1 MDGVL
6 RPIHP
11 AMKRTDPEQIG
22 AIIEK
27 MLAQNGMTDR
37 YNEQRLCY
45 LWSEIVGPGINRLT
59 TRRLVENGVLHVW
72 LTSAVLKNELSFQRE
87 HLVKVLNEAVG
98 AEVIHDVKF
107 H

>member
-1 MDGVL
+1 
-6 RPIHP
+6 
-11 AMKRTDPEQIG
+11 MKRTDPQQIG
-22 AIIEK
+22 AIVET
-27 MLAQNGMTDR
+27 MLAQNGLTNL

-45 LWSEIVGPGINRLT
+45 LWGDIVGQGINRLT

-87 HLVKVLNEAVG
+87 RLVKVLNEAVG